1 MEKLT
6 DEELDSVFKNAAEV
20 NSPPYDAAAWDTL
33 SQKLDAPRPVP
44 FWKKWSPFILAGAVL
59 FLTGVWVGRTSIK
72 EDQVQL
78 KNVSDVALLKGNG
91 AKQLQNEEVKTGTG
105 EEVNSVRVQPEAE
118 IIKRVD
124 NTNYLQ
130 QKLQRKKPS
139 DIVTIS
145 LKKDETTEAI
155 EEVVKPNVEPLLNQE
170 QKIIVE
176 PILHAAVKTDSSL
189 QESVATKDSI
199 EISKELADKPGGRR
213 VYGLFIRLLAS
224 PDLSSIKFGPA
235 ELGSNVGLVGEF
247 SLSKKFSLSTGIIRA
262 RKNYESYQGEAYG
275 NNARHLQGS
284 CTILDVPLNVTYY
297 FPSQRKLSG
306 YVTAG
311 ASSYLMLREDY
322 IYTIKSSSGDRVYPY
337 EVIRKN
343 NEWFK
348 VLNLSFGA
356 QYKLAPRWQIQLE
369 PFIKAPLADLG
380 ERNVRLSSMGIFT
393 GLRYQL
399 HSKTKHP

>member
-6 DEELDSVFKNAAEV
+6 DEELDSVFKNAAEG

-33 SQKLDAPRPVP
+33 SQKLDAPQPVP

-72 EDQVQL
+72 EDQLQL
-78 KNVSDVALLKGNG
+78 KNISDVALLKGNG

-105 EEVNSVRVQPEAE
+105 EEVNSVRVQLEVE
-118 IIKRVD
+118 IIKKADEANNQPR
-124 NTNYLQ
+124 LQ
-130 QKLQRKKPS
+130 QENLS
-139 DIVTIS
+139 DVVAMRQTI
-145 LKKDETTEAI
+145 DETTETF
-155 EEVVKPNVEPLLNQE
+155 EEFMKPDVNPFFDQE
-170 QKIIVE
+170 QEIIAE
-176 PILHAAVKTDSSL
+176 PILHAEVKTDSSL
-189 QESVATKDSI
+189 QEPVVTKDSI
-199 EISKELADKPGGRR
+199 ETSKELADKPGGRR

-247 SLSKKFSLSTGIIRA
+247 CLSKKFSLSTGIIRA
-262 RKNYESYQGEAYG
+262 RKNYESYQEEAYG

-337 EVIRKN
+337 EAIRKN

>member
-6 DEELDSVFKNAAEV
+6 DEELDSVFKNAAEG
-20 NSPPYDAAAWDTL
+20 NTPPYDAAAWDRF
-33 SQKLDAPRPVP
+33 SQKLDAPRLVP
-44 FWKKWSPFILAGAVL
+44 LWKKWSPFILVAAFL
-59 FLTGVWVGRTSIK
+59 FLTGVWVGRTSNK
-72 EDQVQL
+72 EDQPQL
-78 KNVSDVALLKGNG
+78 KNTSDVALLNERA
-91 AKQLQNEEVKTGTG
+91 AKQRQNVEMKTETG
-105 EEVNSVRVQPEAE
+105 EEVNKVRVQPEAE
-118 IIKRVD
+118 LIKRVG
-124 NTNYLQ
+124 NTNDHQ

-139 DIVTIS
+139 DVVTIP
-145 LKKDETTEAI
+145 LKIDETTEAI
-155 EEVVKPNVEPLLNQE
+155 EEVVKPNVEPFFNQE

-189 QESVATKDSI
+189 QISKSNDTT

-235 ELGSNVGLVGEF
+235 ELGSNFGVVGEF
-247 SLSKKFSLSTGIIRA
+247 SLSEKFSLSTGVIRA
-262 RKNYESYQGEAYG
+262 RKNYESYQEEAYA
-275 NNARHLQGS
+275 NSARHLVGN

-297 FPSQRKLSG
+297 FPSERKLSG

-337 EVIRKN
+337 EAVRKN

-348 VLNLSFGA
+348 VLNVALGL
-356 QYKLAPRWQIQLE
+356 QYQLTQHWHIQLE

-393 GLRYQL
+393 GLRYKL